1 MLSVVCVL
9 AWLIDWWLTVFFV
22 LYRCC
27 RFVRVMKSVSGNG
40 VICIAWVCSCPRKI
54 FLKWTS
60 FLVIPHFWICGN
72 NGFGYNVGIIWET
85 PNWSLRWGVMWL
97 RIRMDF
103 CNKCRSMEDS
113 PVVNSRV
120 VTVTVSCC
128 IDSTLAKICC
138 FSGMLYSHFFDE
150 CDWVLVTRRQE
161 AFGLNVFK
169 PNCGRWV
176 KAHV

>member
-1 MLSVVCVL
+1 VYSRD
-9 AWLIDWWLTVFFV
+9 WLIDWWLTVFFV
-22 LYRCC
+22 PYILQ
-27 RFVRVMKSVSGNG
+27 VR
-40 VICIAWVCSCPRKI
+40 
-54 FLKWTS
+54 TS
-60 FLVIPHFWICGN
+60 DEECVWQWYNRLLEFTVATLLDL
-72 NGFGYNVGIIWET
+72 GFGYNVGIGIFIIGFYTGELCVWAFVQVSEF
-85 PNWSLRWGVMWL
+85 GVFSICWL
-97 RIRMDF
+97 
-103 CNKCRSMEDS
+103 SQ
-113 PVVNSRV
+113 NSWV